1 MNGCLGDGSLSQICR
16 DGACNDEMNIASSP
30 TCVVWSYDTKQRWA
44 DGAGGGGKYSQQV
57 LELEQA
63 NSRRYK

>member
-1 MNGCLGDGSLSQICR
+1 MNGCLGDRSESQICR
-16 DGACNDEMNIASSP
+16 DGACDDEMNIASSP
-30 TCVVWSYDTKQRWA
+30 MCTVWYYDTKQRWA
-44 DGAGGGGKYSQQV
+44 DGGEGGKYSQQV